1 MGLGN
6 ISISENYPEVSKDE
20 MLAKLDVLKEPF
32 LNNFNPDIKERID
45 RIKRVQA
52 LVEENFDE
60 FHAALRSDFG
70 SRHEQMSLVSD
81 TMPVVNNAKY
91 VLKNIKKW
99 MKPEKRKPNFPLG
112 LLGAKTFVQFQP
124 YGVIGIISPWN
135 FISFFI

>member
-45 RIKRVQA
+45 RIKGVQA

-60 FHAALRSDFG
+60 FHGTGSVTLRESVG
-70 SRHEQMSLVSD
+70 GTPSLPRHP
-81 TMPVVNNAKY
+81 PVTPQIAGAPPKILP
-91 VLKNIKKW
+91 VL
-99 MKPEKRKPNFPLG
+99 FP
-112 LLGAKTFVQFQP
+112 
-124 YGVIGIISPWN
+124 S
-135 FISFFI
+135 S

>member
-91 VLKNIKKW
+91 VLKLSLIH
-99 MKPEKRKPNFPLG
+99 
-112 LLGAKTFVQFQP
+112 
-124 YGVIGIISPWN
+124 I
-135 FISFFI
+135 

>member
-52 LVEENFDE
+52 LVEENFD
-60 FHAALRSDFG
+60 DF
-70 SRHEQMSLVSD
+70 LV
-81 TMPVVNNAKY
+81 
-91 VLKNIKKW
+91 
-99 MKPEKRKPNFPLG
+99 
-112 LLGAKTFVQFQP
+112 TFVQT
-124 YGVIGIISPWN
+124 SPKKLAFSVTIYLLRWQ
-135 FISFFI
+135 S